1 MQAISGTRPRTPRKK
16 DVFLIRGGH
25 HYRIVMIGKK
35 IFDEKSAPFS
45 EYENWVPFSG
55 WFAPAPEAER

>member
-1 MQAISGTRPRTPRKK
+1 
-16 DVFLIRGGH
+16 
-25 HYRIVMIGKK
+25 MIGKK

-55 WFAPAPEAER
+55 WFAPAPEAERWSTRRS